1 MHRVLRFAFLPMRTD
16 HRPAGLLHRPS
27 VTYRLAEPL
36 RAASVLFEL
45 V

>member
-1 MHRVLRFAFLPMRTD
+1 MRVLRFAFLPMPTE
-16 HRPAGLLHRPS
+16 HSPAGRLRGPS
-27 VTYRLAEPL
+27 VTYGLAEPL